1 MHNHSG
7 ALYIKRAGKYVRYL
21 HTGADVQE
29 LIEWK
34 KVQSESLLKYHN
46 AINEN
51 ASRMEMLERKL
62 NHTQSVSIQYQE
74 TIKGL
79 DRRTREYQE
88 AVREKDALIAV
99 LKANLLTLQAK
110 VEELDAR
117 LAGQSELHKA
127 VETFKRIEAMPVKQ
141 TPFDITWHDQ
151 TK

>member
-7 ALYIKRAGKYVRYL
+7 ALYIKRAGKYVRYP
-21 HTGADVQE
+21 HTGADVQ
-29 LIEWK
+29 
-34 KVQSESLLKYHN
+34 
-46 AINEN
+46 
-51 ASRMEMLERKL
+51 RME
-62 NHTQSVSIQYQE
+62 E

-79 DRRTREYQE
+79 DRRTREYQD
-88 AVREKDALIAV
+88 AVHEKDALIAV